1 MIRCLTSGW
10 LARSCY
16 KPKGNSGAWDSRN
29 RLCHLVFPIT
39 LGFTNCRSV
48 HLKVTEPWYWIMLL
62 ALSPVAGIIKSL
74 PFEFTRNLSI
84 CSLVFVSAVLSS
96 LIFFPIYFGV
106 TKTVTRF
113 EFLTR
118 VSDKSRAKFNR
129 YLGRWGYP
137 GLAVLVGI
145 PGPGTGAIVVSA
157 IASTMRLNLWRSYFA
172 VLVGCATQGG
182 ILAGIC
188 NGVIRL

>member
-1 MIRCLTSGW
+1 
-10 LARSCY
+10 
-16 KPKGNSGAWDSRN
+16 
-29 RLCHLVFPIT
+29 
-39 LGFTNCRSV
+39 
-48 HLKVTEPWYWIMLL
+48 MLL

-74 PFEFTRNLSI
+74 PFEFTRNLPI
-84 CSLVFVSAVLSS
+84 CPLVFFSAVLSS

-113 EFLTR
+113 EFLAR
-118 VSDKSRAKFNR
+118 VSDKSRARFNR
-129 YLGRWGYP
+129 YLGRWGYL

-145 PGPGTGAIVVSA
+145 PGAGTGAIVVSA
-157 IASTMRLNLWRSYFA
+157 IASTIRLSLWKSYFA
-172 VLVGCATQGG
+172 VLAGCATQGG